1 MSSLA
6 DANEL
11 VKAMKKAARD
21 EREASKPVNVFFG
34 EVVSAS
40 PLKINVEQKMELGAA
55 QLVLCRNV
63 TDYTTMATVQWQT
76 EKEEQTHRHQLKDV
90 TDDGGDRIAS
100 AHTEEQDRK
109 HTHDIEGTK
118 QLTIHNAL
126 GKGEQVVLIRQQ
138 EGQKFIVVDRIGG
151 RP

>member
-1 MSSLA
+1 MA

-76 EKEEQTHRHQLKDV
+76 EKEEQTNRHQLKDV